1 MDLGECGAQC
11 GKTSVSLWHNKQN
24 HTNMTS
30 DTISDGTQ
38 NVAADLRGALRELK
52 EVLAGKKQL
61 NTLESLLDEL

>member
-1 MDLGECGAQC
+1 
-11 GKTSVSLWHNKQN
+11 
-24 HTNMTS
+24 MTS

-52 EVLAGKKQL
+52 EVLAGKKEL